1 MGFTITGVVTQV
13 IKMGVGR
20 PRPDMLSRCQPYE
33 GAHDHPVF
41 GLSDYT
47 ICTQTDKRLLD
58 DGFKSFPSGH
68 SSCELAV
75 LFFVLFAGVWIEDQ
89 ANADVVFAVSFAGMG
104 FLTFYLAGKMHLAD
118 VKGHRVGPFIQ
129 LCHPSVGADAS
140 RLHRHEHGLHC
151 HRSWHQRWSLFRVP
165 LITDIIGR
173 MLRSVVCWGC
183 LLVRACSSRGTLIL
197 AGANILQLIGSLGRL
212 PCLFP

>member
-1 MGFTITGVVTQV
+1 MGFTVTGVVTQV

-47 ICTQTDKRLLD
+47 ICTQTDNRLLD

-68 SSCELAV
+68 SSCKLSSLILPSFVFIPSFRSTFSWEDCGTDV
-75 LFFVLFAGVWIEDQ
+75 DLFSK
-89 ANADVVFAVSFAGMG
+89 VSFAGMG

-118 VKGHRVGPFIQ
+118 VKGHRVRRLASIRLSPLPPF
-129 LCHPSVGADAS
+129 HT
-140 RLHRHEHGLHC
+140 R
-151 HRSWHQRWSLFRVP
+151 
-165 LITDIIGR
+165 ITG
-173 MLRSVVCWGC
+173 
-183 LLVRACSSRGTLIL
+183 
-197 AGANILQLIGSLGRL
+197 N
-212 PCLFP
+212 